1 MNWKLFG
8 GFGVL
13 ISVIL
18 ALSLGLTLPKKNA
31 DPDQDTETHT
41 FTSKIYYIGLGL
53 DGQKLVVRVKQT
65 FMKVRLS
72 MYVPYLHWN

>member
-8 GFGVL
+8 GFGIL

-31 DPDQDTETHT
+31 EPDHDPETE
-41 FTSKIYYIGLGL
+41 GLRKKNSFFFHL
-53 DGQKLVVRVKQT
+53 AI
-65 FMKVRLS
+65 
-72 MYVPYLHWN
+72 

>member
-8 GFGVL
+8 GFGIL

-31 DPDQDTETHT
+31 EPDHDSENE
-41 FTSKIYYIGLGL
+41 GLK
-53 DGQKLVVRVKQT
+53 KLV
-65 FMKVRLS
+65 FLS
-72 MYVPYLHWN
+72 LSVINYNSF